1 MLEDIFYRGLH
12 MDRAQNASHN
22 ETSSL
27 ETYFTRFRE
36 ATVGS
41 DLSVYL
47 PDTGKKQPMVYADWI
62 ASGRL
67 YRPIEK
73 YMQEIVGPL
82 IGNTHT
88 ETTFTGTA
96 MTMAYHEA
104 RDVIRRH
111 VNAGEE
117 DLLFL
122 VGNGMTGAVNKMQRM
137 LGLRIPEALG
147 SEGRKEKKP
156 VVLITHME
164 HHSNQITWEECDV
177 DLIIVP
183 FVQETGLPDLEE
195 LEKMAKR
202 YAAERPMVIGSF
214 TAGSNVTG
222 ILTPIHEMAAI
233 IHRYGGICFADYAAA
248 APYVEIDMHPREEGT
263 HFDGIMFSPHKFLGG
278 PGTSGVLLLSRR
290 LYHNTIPDNPGGGTV
305 RWTSP
310 FGHHLYIEDIET
322 REDGGTPGFLQAIR
336 TALTLKVK
344 EEMGSENIRKREEHL
359 MDIILDRFAA
369 VPEIAVLEGHNRNR
383 LGIISFFTLGV
394 HHNLIVRLLN
404 DRYGIQTRG
413 GCSCAGTY
421 GHILFHINKNSSN
434 RIEEM
439 ITKGDLSEKPGWV
452 RISVH
457 PTMTDAEA
465 EFIASAVIEII
476 QNSEEWGK
484 SYQFDKQSGDFI
496 RTSGAS
502 PAVPALIETFV
513 P

>member
-1 MLEDIFYRGLH
+1 MKEAHTSEYLE
-12 MDRAQNASHN
+12 S
-22 ETSSL
+22 
-27 ETYFTRFRE
+27 YFTPFRE
-36 ATVGS
+36 KTVGS
-41 DLSVYL
+41 DLSIFL
-47 PDTGKKQPMVYADWI
+47 PDINRDRKLVYADWI

-67 YRPIEK
+67 YAPIEK
-73 YMQEIVGPL
+73 YMEEVVGPL

-96 MTMAYHEA
+96 MTQAYHEA
-104 RDVIRRH
+104 RQVIKEH
-111 VNAGEE
+111 VNAKED

-137 LGLRIPEALG
+137 LGLRIPESLG
-147 SEGRKEKKP
+147 SKGKKERRP

-183 FVQETGLPDLEE
+183 FVAETGLPDLEE
-195 LEKMAKR
+195 LEKMAKK
-202 YAAERPMVIGSF
+202 YAAERPLVIGSF

-222 ILTPIHEMAAI
+222 ILTPIHEMAEI
-233 IHRYGGICFADYAAA
+233 IHRHGGICFADYAAA
-248 APYVEIDMHPREEGT
+248 APYVAIDMHPKEEGAY
-263 HFDGIMFSPHKFLGG
+263 FDGIMFSPHKFLGG
-278 PGTSGVLLLSRR
+278 PGTSGVLIMNRD

-336 TALTLKVK
+336 IALTLKVK
-344 EEMGSENIRKREEHL
+344 EAMGVNHIREREEHL
-359 MDIILDRFAA
+359 MHIILDRFEHAE
-369 VPEIAVLEGHNRNR
+369 EIVILEGHNRNR
-383 LGIISFFTLGV
+383 LGIISFFTVGV

-421 GHILFHINKNSSN
+421 GHILFHINKISST

-457 PTMTDAEA
+457 PTMRDSEA
-465 EFIASAVIEII
+465 EFIAESVLEII

-484 SYQFDKQSGDFI
+484 DYKFDKTSGDFI
-496 RTSGAS
+496 RINGAS
-502 PAVPALIETFV
+502 PAVPDLIGEFS